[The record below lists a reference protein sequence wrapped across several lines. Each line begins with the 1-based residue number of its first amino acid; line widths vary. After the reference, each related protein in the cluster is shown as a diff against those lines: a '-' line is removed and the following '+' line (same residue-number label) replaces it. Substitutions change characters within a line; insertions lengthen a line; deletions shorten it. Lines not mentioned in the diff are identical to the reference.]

1 MQRQS
6 SGGLAFGGLA
16 FGLSIAAIAPLVLT
30 ASAWADTLNWS
41 YSPTTQQL
49 EITVTGGTPRYFLAA
64 EPARI
69 VLDLPNTE
77 VDPIATQQTYS
88 TGAIRQIR
96 IAQFQPGQARLVM
109 ELAPGTVLAPG
120 QVELRRVDG
129 DRWVLRPLLVGEAV
143 TPPETALSP
152 AASPSPAAPP
162 IPRTIATP
170 SMEFPGAIDESAA
183 SSGSADSPDDL
194 PPLEPGALQIPVE
207 APATAAAPTLAAA
220 DPEPVD
226 PEPAENQ
233 PAESQPTERQA
244 AIALS
249 VPPPSS
255 VSTPAAAELP
265 PATSEPALP
274 PATPSTDWTR
284 PVIQVPTLGRSPVP
298 LEQPP
303 APSPNADLPPTPPVS
318 LSVLPPAIPRTVI
331 EFGQPLVSR
340 ADADLLLPAGT
351 VFSLRYAGREPIA
364 LSSDGSQQEVLLL
377 NQDLRDAS
385 GNVIVPMNSEVI
397 GRFETG
403 DRGSQF
409 IAQAVNWQDESLL
422 LKAESDLLLGNRR
435 LLGLLGRSR
444 LRQIQPNQIIE
455 VRLIEDLLR

>member
-77 VDPIATQQTYS
+77 VDPIATQQTYN

-120 QVELRRVDG
+120 QVELRRVNG
-129 DRWVLRPLLVGEAV
+129 DRWVLRPLLVGEAA
-143 TPPETALSP
+143 TLPETAISP

-183 SSGSADSPDDL
+183 SSDSADSPDDL

-207 APATAAAPTLAAA
+207 TPSTAAAPPAAPVA
-220 DPEPVD
+220 PELTNP
-226 PEPAENQ
+226 PSTNPPPTEN
-233 PAESQPTERQA
+233 QPTERQA

-249 VPPPSS
+249 VPPPA
-255 VSTPAAAELP
+255 STPAAELP
-265 PATSEPALP
+265 PATPEQALP
-274 PATPSTDWTR
+274 PATPSTDRTR
-284 PVIQVPTLGRSPVP
+284 PVIQVPTLERSPLP
-298 LEQPP
+298 LEQPSS
-303 APSPNADLPPTPPVS
+303 PSPNADVPAPAPPVS

-340 ADADLLLPAGT
+340 SDADLLLPAGT

-364 LSSDGSQQEVLLL
+364 LSSDSSQQEVLLL

-422 LKAESDLLLGNRR
+422 LNAESDLLRGNRR

-444 LRQIQPNQIIE
+444 LRQIEPNQIIE
-455 VRLIEDLLR
+455 VRLVEDLFR